1 MSRNEHASARIN
13 KIQLALWRKRPLSF
27 KFGGIPTTFFSP
39 FLDCKTVRIF
49 AYLLRSSSQK
59 EGLERGWKQRARLGR
74 DAKNTFLF
82 LSPHGRVTA
91 RAFRASK
98 TLTPIFFT
106 DFFTDFEKKP
116 TVLQSSPFWV
126 ALTFCNN
133 QVFFL
138 ISAKLSTDSV
148 QEEEL
153 AERSFYWLL
162 KFKQKT
168 TVSC

>member
-82 LSPHGRVTA
+82 LSPHGRVRLA
-91 RAFRASK
+91 RFVRVRLLRRFS
-98 TLTPIFFT
+98 LPISLLILRKNRLFCSLVPSGWHWPFAIIKCS
-106 DFFTDFEKKP
+106 FSYQLNLVQILCKKKNS
-116 TVLQSSPFWV
+116 QRE
-126 ALTFCNN
+126 
-133 QVFFL
+133 VF
-138 ISAKLSTDSV
+138 IG
-148 QEEEL
+148 
-153 AERSFYWLL
+153 Y
-162 KFKQKT
+162 
-168 TVSC
+168 